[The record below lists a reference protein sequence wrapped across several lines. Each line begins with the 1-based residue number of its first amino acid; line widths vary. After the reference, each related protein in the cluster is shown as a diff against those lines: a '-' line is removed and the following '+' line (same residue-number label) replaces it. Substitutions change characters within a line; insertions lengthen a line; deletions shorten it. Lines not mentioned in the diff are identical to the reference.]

1 MVAAMIRR
9 IAIVVLVVV
18 IVFAIRWMLSRRKD
32 NTRP

>member
-1 MVAAMIRR
+1 MIRR

-18 IVFAIRWMLSRRKD
+18 VVFGIRWMLSRRKD